1 MVDNYEYESSL
12 RRAFVDHRADY
23 IVLTSRRQQFQAE
36 AMNYGIEQGWLKGK
50 WDERDEQSTAFV
62 CRLTPKGR
70 KHLGLETPDDR

>member
-1 MVDNYEYESSL
+1 
-12 RRAFVDHRADY
+12 
-23 IVLTSRRQQFQAE
+23 
-36 AMNYGIEQGWLKGK
+36 MNYGIEQGWLKGK